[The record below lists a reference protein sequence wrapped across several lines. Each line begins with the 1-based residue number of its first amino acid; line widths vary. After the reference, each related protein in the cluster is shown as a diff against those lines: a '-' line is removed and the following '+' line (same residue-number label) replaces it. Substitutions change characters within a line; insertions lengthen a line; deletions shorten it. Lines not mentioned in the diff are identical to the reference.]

1 MACDAPLSIRYTTPL
16 RKPEGGYIY
25 YFPAD
30 CGKCLKCLTKR
41 KAQWSYRMMEEKRQ
55 SFSSYFVTLTYDDKH
70 LPRTDYGCSIN
81 KNDHFEFI
89 KNLKEL
95 EKPKKLALRSYIS
108 KEEYDRQTYG
118 IPETA
123 KFKYYGVSEYGD
135 LKGRSHW
142 HYILFNIRDI
152 ANITLAWGKGKVDVD
167 PDVNVNNIDYVLKY
181 MIKDHSNIDY
191 ENRDK
196 EKSFMSK
203 GLGLSVADSNFQN
216 YIGQT
221 QNNQVLNQR
230 GTKIPL
236 PRYYRKKLLSEEQR
250 MAKAQYIAEQVEQQK
265 QAQEILCQL
274 HGLQPGLTER
284 NQKEARLVLLQKRQK
299 RNYE

>member
-1 MACDAPLSIRYTTPL
+1 
-16 RKPEGGYIY
+16 
-25 YFPAD
+25 
-30 CGKCLKCLTKR
+30 
-41 KAQWSYRMMEEKRQ
+41 MEEKRQ
-55 SFSSYFVTLTYDDKH
+55 SFSSFFVTLTYDDKH
-70 LPRTDYGCSIN
+70 LPRTDTGCTIN

-95 EKPKKLALRSYIS
+95 EKPKNLASRSYIS
-108 KEEYDRQTYG
+108 KEEFDRKTYG
-118 IPETA
+118 IIQTA

-142 HYILFNIRDI
+142 HYILFNIIDI
-152 ANITLAWGKGKVDVD
+152 DNIALAWGKGKVDVD
-167 PDVNVNNIDYVLKY
+167 SDVNVNNIDYVLKY
-181 MIKDHSNIDY
+181 MIKDHSNINY

-216 YIGQT
+216 YIRQP

-236 PRYYRKKLLSEEQR
+236 PRYYRKKLLSEEEQQE
-250 MAKAQYIAEQVEQQK
+250 KNQYIAQQVQEQKRLQELLYQQ
-265 QAQEILCQL
+265 
-274 HGLQPGLTER
+274 HGLQSIDVREL
-284 NQKEARLVLLQKRQK
+284 NQKESRLNQLQKRQK